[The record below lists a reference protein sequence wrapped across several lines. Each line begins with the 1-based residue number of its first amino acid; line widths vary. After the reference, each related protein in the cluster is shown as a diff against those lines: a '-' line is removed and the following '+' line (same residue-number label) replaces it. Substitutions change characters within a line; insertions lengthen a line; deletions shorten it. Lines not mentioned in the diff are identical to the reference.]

1 MKHYIYYDNHGKIT
15 GTGTANL
22 ATITANQGG
31 FFVAILPELLKNPDN
46 YYYQNGL
53 IKKPAKPSGNYQFDY
68 VTKTWVD
75 LYTLDELKTQKWE
88 QVKQQRDILLS
99 KILFNGVWFSSDAV
113 SQQHLALAIQSG
125 QDAVWTSLDNQ
136 QIAMTNEQ
144 LRNLYQAIAEQTQA
158 IHAKSQQ
165 LRQMIENAKDKNML
179 ANINILE

>member
-75 LYTLDELKTQKWE
+75 LYRLDELQSQTWDKI
-88 QVKQQRDILLS
+88 KQQRDILLS
-99 KILFNGVWFSSDAV
+99 KILFNGVWFSSDVV
-113 SQQHLALAIQSG
+113 SQQRLALAVQSG